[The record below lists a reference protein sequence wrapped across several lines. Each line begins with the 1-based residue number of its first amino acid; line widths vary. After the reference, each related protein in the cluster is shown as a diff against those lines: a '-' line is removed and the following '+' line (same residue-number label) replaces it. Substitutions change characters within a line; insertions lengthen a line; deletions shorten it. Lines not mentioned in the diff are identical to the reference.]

1 MFKIKLLILLL
12 FSIVLI
18 SCSSNKNQNNV
29 KLSVG
34 YIGGEYDGLML
45 SNQLKGNLS
54 NFAMYDKNSEF
65 EIQANINHS
74 NNVFITNIDN
84 TSDRERITS
93 SIDVKIYNKANKCHG
108 YSFATSVSQFYIL
121 ASSDKFTSNK
131 AARDEIKFSH
141 TENLI
146 RQFIHDVNSKSFD
159 CESPL
164 SVFRSQYFDAK

>member
-1 MFKIKLLILLL
+1 MHHIDSIYEIQTSIKH
-12 FSIVLI
+12 
-18 SCSSNKNQNNV
+18 SSNLYV
-29 KLSVG
+29 
-34 YIGGEYDGLML
+34 
-45 SNQLKGNLS
+45 
-54 NFAMYDKNSEF
+54 
-65 EIQANINHS
+65 
-74 NNVFITNIDN
+74 TNIDN

-93 SIDVKIYNKANKCHG
+93 SIDVTIYNKANKCHG

-146 RQFIHDVNSKSFD
+146 RQFIHDVTSKSFD